1 MIKDIARTLAGI
13 AAAAL
18 ALSLSACEGA
28 GFTINGMDGM
38 KGVPLAELDLTAQA
52 PEEITLLGPDNV
64 RIVRGDKLAIRV
76 EGQQDAKDRV
86 RFVLKD
92 GKLAIGREGWT
103 VGGNDDLA
111 MIEVTVPAARRLV
124 MAGSGTIRADGLRG
138 ETASISIAGS
148 GDIDVPAVDTQELK
162 VEVVGSGDLK
172 AAGQTRLLTVSIAGS
187 GSATMEG
194 LTAEEAKIKI
204 AGSGDA
210 RFASDGQ
217 VGADIL
223 GSGEVRVKGRAQC
236 KVNARGSGTLI
247 CEP

>member
-1 MIKDIARTLAGI
+1 MIKDIARTLAGVAV
-13 AAAAL
+13 AAV
-18 ALSLSACEGA
+18 ALSLSACDGA
-28 GFTINGMDGM
+28 TVTLNGMGAM
-38 KGVPLAELDLTAQA
+38 KGVTLAELDLTAQA
-52 PEEITLLGPDNV
+52 PEEITLLGPDTV
-64 RIVRGDKLAIRV
+64 RIVEGPKLAIKV
-76 EGQQDAKDRV
+76 DGQQDAKDRV

-92 GKLAIGREGWT
+92 GKLAIGRDGWKL
-103 VGGNDDLA
+103 GGNDDLA
-111 MIEVTVPAARRLV
+111 TIEVTVPAARRLV
-124 MAGSGTIRADGLRG
+124 MAGSGTMQAAVLRG
-138 ETASISIAGS
+138 DKASISIAGS

-172 AAGQTRLLTVSIAGS
+172 AAGKTRALKVSIAGS

-194 LTAEEAKIKI
+194 LSAEDAKVEI

-217 VGADIL
+217 VKADIM

-236 KVNARGSGTLI
+236 KVNAMGSGTLI